1 MSSLLI
7 YLILGLRLCLDAA
20 YGCRAK
26 SLVIKSLATVS
37 ATFGIKNG
45 LHSVGQL
52 WRCLN
57 SGNKQNTFK
66 TAVSE
71 LWQTVAW
78 YGNKPSTLYNL
89 SALDS

>member
-1 MSSLLI
+1 
-7 YLILGLRLCLDAA
+7 
-20 YGCRAK
+20 
-26 SLVIKSLATVS
+26 VIKSLATVS

-66 TAVSE
+66 TKHAQQPE
-71 LWQTVAW
+71 RIRQLDVAKSQKE
-78 YGNKPSTLYNL
+78 NQ
-89 SALDS
+89 